1 MDFVKMHGLGN
12 DFVFIEDKTGQDKD
26 YTALARAM
34 CNRHTGIGADGLIV
48 IVDSRVADVR
58 MRIINSDGS
67 EAEMCGNGIRCFAK
81 YVYDSGIIEK
91 KRFTVETPAG
101 IMEPEITVG
110 ADNKAKLITINM
122 GRPSFN
128 RSEIPMEGAEGR
140 VLNEDVMCK
149 RCELEKSRLF
159 LWGVP
164 HTVTYVDD
172 VDTVDIEKIGPLFEK
187 HEAFPKHT
195 NINFAQQMDDRTVK
209 VRTWERGAGATLAC
223 GTGSCSVA
231 VASFLNGRTGREVDI
246 QLPLGTL
253 HIEYR
258 EEDGNVYMTGPAAVS
273 FTGIWL
279 MKRSLYY
286 YD

>member
-12 DFVFIEDKTGQDKD
+12 DFVFIEDKTGQDRD

-128 RSEIPMEGAEGR
+128 RSEIPMEGADGR
-140 VLNEDVMCK
+140 VLNEDLCVDGENWKITSLLM
-149 RCELEKSRLF
+149 
-159 LWGVP
+159 GVP

-273 FTGIWL
+273 FTGTWP
-279 MKRSLYY
+279 
-286 YD
+286 DET

>member
-128 RSEIPMEGAEGR
+128 RSEIPMEGADGR
-140 VLNEDVMCK
+140 VLNEDLCVDGENWKITSLLM
-149 RCELEKSRLF
+149 
-159 LWGVP
+159 GVP

-273 FTGIWL
+273 FTGTWP
-279 MKRSLYY
+279 
-286 YD
+286 DET

>member
-26 YTALARAM
+26 YTVLARAM

-91 KRFTVETPAG
+91 KQFTVETPAG

-128 RSEIPMEGAEGR
+128 RSEIPMEGADGR
-140 VLNEDVMCK
+140 VLNEDLGVDGENWKITSLLM
-149 RCELEKSRLF
+149 
-159 LWGVP
+159 GVP

-172 VDTVDIEKIGPLFEK
+172 VDSVDIEKIGPLFEK

-273 FTGIWL
+273 FTGTWP
-279 MKRSLYY
+279 
-286 YD
+286 DET

>member
-26 YTALARAM
+26 YTALACAM

-128 RSEIPMEGAEGR
+128 RSEIPMEGADGR
-140 VLNEDVMCK
+140 VLNEDLCVDGENWKITSLLM
-149 RCELEKSRLF
+149 
-159 LWGVP
+159 GVP

-273 FTGIWL
+273 FTGTWP
-279 MKRSLYY
+279 
-286 YD
+286 DET

>member
-26 YTALARAM
+26 YTVLARAM

-91 KRFTVETPAG
+91 KQFTVETPAG

-110 ADNKAKLITINM
+110 ADNKAELITINM

-128 RSEIPMEGAEGR
+128 RSEIPMEGTDGR
-140 VLNEDVMCK
+140 VLNEDLGVDGENWKITSLLM
-149 RCELEKSRLF
+149 
-159 LWGVP
+159 GVP

-172 VDTVDIEKIGPLFEK
+172 VDSGDIEKIGPLFEK

-273 FTGIWL
+273 FTGTWP
-279 MKRSLYY
+279 
-286 YD
+286 DET

>member
-91 KRFTVETPAG
+91 KQFTVETPAG
-101 IMEPEITVG
+101 IMEITVG
-110 ADNKAKLITINM
+110 ADNKAELITINM
-122 GRPSFN
+122 GSPSFN
-128 RSEIPMEGAEGR
+128 RSEIPMEGADGR
-140 VLNEDVMCK
+140 VLNEDLCVDGENWKITSLLM
-149 RCELEKSRLF
+149 
-159 LWGVP
+159 GVP

-246 QLPLGTL
+246 QLPLGIL

-273 FTGIWL
+273 FTGTWP
-279 MKRSLYY
+279 
-286 YD
+286 DET

>member
-26 YTALARAM
+26 YTVLARAM

-91 KRFTVETPAG
+91 KQFTVETPAG
-101 IMEPEITVG
+101 IMEPEVTVG

-128 RSEIPMEGAEGR
+128 RSEIPMEGADGR
-140 VLNEDVMCK
+140 VLNEDLCVDGENWKVTSLLM
-149 RCELEKSRLF
+149 
-159 LWGVP
+159 GVP

-172 VDTVDIEKIGPLFEK
+172 VDSVDIEKIGPLFEK

-273 FTGIWL
+273 FTGTWP
-279 MKRSLYY
+279 
-286 YD
+286 DET

>member
-91 KRFTVETPAG
+91 KQFTVETPAG

-110 ADNKAKLITINM
+110 ADNKAELITINM
-122 GRPSFN
+122 GSPSFN
-128 RSEIPMEGAEGR
+128 RSEIPMEGADGR
-140 VLNEDVMCK
+140 VLNEDLCVDGENWKITSLLM
-149 RCELEKSRLF
+149 
-159 LWGVP
+159 GVP

-246 QLPLGTL
+246 QLPLGIL

-273 FTGIWL
+273 FTGTWP
-279 MKRSLYY
+279 
-286 YD
+286 DET

>member
-26 YTALARAM
+26 YTVLARAM

-128 RSEIPMEGAEGR
+128 RSEIPMEGADGR
-140 VLNEDVMCK
+140 VLNEDLCVDGENWKITSLLM
-149 RCELEKSRLF
+149 
-159 LWGVP
+159 GVP

-172 VDTVDIEKIGPLFEK
+172 VDSVDIEKIGPLFEK

-246 QLPLGTL
+246 QLPLGIL

-273 FTGIWL
+273 FTGTWP
-279 MKRSLYY
+279 
-286 YD
+286 DET

>member
-110 ADNKAKLITINM
+110 ADNKAELITINM

-128 RSEIPMEGAEGR
+128 RSEIPMEGADGR
-140 VLNEDVMCK
+140 VLNEDLCVDGENWKITSLLM
-149 RCELEKSRLF
+149 
-159 LWGVP
+159 GVP

-246 QLPLGTL
+246 RLPLGTL

-273 FTGIWL
+273 FTGTWP
-279 MKRSLYY
+279 
-286 YD
+286 DET

>member
-81 YVYDSGIIEK
+81 YVYDRGIIEK

-128 RSEIPMEGAEGR
+128 RSEIPMEGADGR
-140 VLNEDVMCK
+140 VLNEDLCVDGENWKITSLLM
-149 RCELEKSRLF
+149 
-159 LWGVP
+159 GVP

-273 FTGIWL
+273 FTGTWP
-279 MKRSLYY
+279 
-286 YD
+286 DET

>member
-91 KRFTVETPAG
+91 KQFTVETPAG

-110 ADNKAKLITINM
+110 ADNKAELITINM

-128 RSEIPMEGAEGR
+128 RSEIPMEGADGR
-140 VLNEDVMCK
+140 VLNEDLCVDGENWKITSLLM
-149 RCELEKSRLF
+149 
-159 LWGVP
+159 GVP

-258 EEDGNVYMTGPAAVS
+258 EEDDNVYMTGPAAVS
-273 FTGIWL
+273 FTGTWP
-279 MKRSLYY
+279 
-286 YD
+286 DET

>member
-26 YTALARAM
+26 YTVLARAM

-91 KRFTVETPAG
+91 KQFTVETPAG

-110 ADNKAKLITINM
+110 ADNKAELITINM

-128 RSEIPMEGAEGR
+128 RSEIPMEGTNGR
-140 VLNEDVMCK
+140 VLNEDLCVDGENWKITSLLM
-149 RCELEKSRLF
+149 
-159 LWGVP
+159 GVP

-246 QLPLGTL
+246 QLSLGTL

-273 FTGIWL
+273 FTGTWP
-279 MKRSLYY
+279 
-286 YD
+286 DET

>member
-1 MDFVKMHGLGN
+1 MDFIKMHGLGN

-110 ADNKAKLITINM
+110 ADNKAELITINM

-128 RSEIPMEGAEGR
+128 RSEIPMEGVDGR
-140 VLNEDVMCK
+140 VLNEDLCVDGENWKITSLLM
-149 RCELEKSRLF
+149 
-159 LWGVP
+159 GVP

-172 VDTVDIEKIGPLFEK
+172 VDSVDIEKIGPLFEK

-246 QLPLGTL
+246 QLPLGIL

-273 FTGIWL
+273 FTGTWP
-279 MKRSLYY
+279 
-286 YD
+286 DET

>member
-26 YTALARAM
+26 YTVLARAM

-48 IVDSRVADVR
+48 IVNSRVADVR

-91 KRFTVETPAG
+91 KQFTVETPAG

-110 ADNKAKLITINM
+110 ADNKAELITINM

-128 RSEIPMEGAEGR
+128 RSEIPMEGTDGR
-140 VLNEDVMCK
+140 VLNEDLCVDGENWKITSLLM
-149 RCELEKSRLF
+149 
-159 LWGVP
+159 GVP

-172 VDTVDIEKIGPLFEK
+172 VDSVDIEKIGPLFEK

-273 FTGIWL
+273 FTGTWP
-279 MKRSLYY
+279 
-286 YD
+286 DET

>member
-81 YVYDSGIIEK
+81 YVYDNGIIEK

-110 ADNKAKLITINM
+110 ADNKAELITINM

-140 VLNEDVMCK
+140 VLNEDLCVNGANWKITSLLM
-149 RCELEKSRLF
+149 
-159 LWGVP
+159 GVP

-195 NINFAQQMDDRTVK
+195 NINFAQQLSK
-209 VRTWERGAGATLAC
+209 FVRGN
-223 GTGSCSVA
+223 A
-231 VASFLNGRTGREVDI
+231 VQV
-246 QLPLGTL
+246 PHL
-253 HIEYR
+253 HA
-258 EEDGNVYMTGPAAVS
+258 GPAPAPLPS
-273 FTGIWL
+273 HPF
-279 MKRSLYY
+279 
-286 YD
+286 

>member
-81 YVYDSGIIEK
+81 YVYDNGIIEK

-110 ADNKAKLITINM
+110 ADNKAELITINM

-140 VLNEDVMCK
+140 VLNEDLCVNGANWKITSLLM
-149 RCELEKSRLF
+149 
-159 LWGVP
+159 GVP

-273 FTGIWL
+273 FTGIWP
-279 MKRSLYY
+279 
-286 YD
+286 DET

>member
-26 YTALARAM
+26 YTVLARAM

-58 MRIINSDGS
+58 MRIINADGS

-91 KRFTVETPAG
+91 KQFTVETPAG

-110 ADNKAKLITINM
+110 ADNKAELITINM

-128 RSEIPMEGAEGR
+128 RSEIPMEGTDGR
-140 VLNEDVMCK
+140 VLNEDLGVDGENWKITSLLM
-149 RCELEKSRLF
+149 
-159 LWGVP
+159 GVP

-172 VDTVDIEKIGPLFEK
+172 VDSVDIEKIGPLFEK

-273 FTGIWL
+273 FTGTWP
-279 MKRSLYY
+279 
-286 YD
+286 DET

>member
-26 YTALARAM
+26 YTVLARAM

-91 KRFTVETPAG
+91 KQFTVETPAG

-110 ADNKAKLITINM
+110 ADNKAELITINM

-128 RSEIPMEGAEGR
+128 RSEIPMEGTDGR
-140 VLNEDVMCK
+140 VLNEDLGVDGENWKITSLLM
-149 RCELEKSRLF
+149 
-159 LWGVP
+159 GVP

-172 VDTVDIEKIGPLFEK
+172 VDSVDIEKIGPLFEK
-187 HEAFPKHT
+187 HETFPKHT

-273 FTGIWL
+273 FTGTWP
-279 MKRSLYY
+279 
-286 YD
+286 DET

>member
-26 YTALARAM
+26 FTALARAM

-81 YVYDSGIIEK
+81 YVYDNGIIEK

-110 ADNKAKLITINM
+110 ADNKAELITINM

-140 VLNEDVMCK
+140 VLNEDLCVNGANWKITSLLM
-149 RCELEKSRLF
+149 
-159 LWGVP
+159 GVP

-258 EEDGNVYMTGPAAVS
+258 EEDDNVYMTGPAAVS
-273 FTGIWL
+273 FTGTWP
-279 MKRSLYY
+279 
-286 YD
+286 DET

>member
-26 YTALARAM
+26 YTALTRAM

-110 ADNKAKLITINM
+110 ADNKAELITINM

-128 RSEIPMEGAEGR
+128 RSEIPMEGADGR
-140 VLNEDVMCK
+140 VLNEDLCVDGENWKITSLLM
-149 RCELEKSRLF
+149 
-159 LWGVP
+159 GVP

-172 VDTVDIEKIGPLFEK
+172 VDSVDIEKIGPLFEK

-273 FTGIWL
+273 FTGTWP
-279 MKRSLYY
+279 
-286 YD
+286 DET

>member
-12 DFVFIEDKTGQDKD
+12 DFVFIEEKTGQDKD

-81 YVYDSGIIEK
+81 YVYDNGIIEK

-110 ADNKAKLITINM
+110 ADNKAELITINM

-128 RSEIPMEGAEGR
+128 RSEIPMEGADGR
-140 VLNEDVMCK
+140 VLNEDLCVNGANWKITSLLM
-149 RCELEKSRLF
+149 
-159 LWGVP
+159 GVP

-195 NINFAQQMDDRTVK
+195 NINFAQQMDDQTVK

-273 FTGIWL
+273 FTGTWP
-279 MKRSLYY
+279 
-286 YD
+286 DET

>member
-81 YVYDSGIIEK
+81 YVYDNGIIEK

-110 ADNKAKLITINM
+110 ADNKAELITINM

-140 VLNEDVMCK
+140 VLNEDLCVNGANWKITSLLM
-149 RCELEKSRLF
+149 
-159 LWGVP
+159 GVP

-231 VASFLNGRTGREVDI
+231 VASFLNGHTGREVDI

-273 FTGIWL
+273 FTGTWP
-279 MKRSLYY
+279 
-286 YD
+286 DET

>member
-26 YTALARAM
+26 YTVLARAM

-91 KRFTVETPAG
+91 KQFTVETPAG

-128 RSEIPMEGAEGR
+128 RSEIPMEGADGR
-140 VLNEDVMCK
+140 VLNEDLCVDGENWKVTSLLM
-149 RCELEKSRLF
+149 
-159 LWGVP
+159 GVP

-273 FTGIWL
+273 FTGTWP
-279 MKRSLYY
+279 
-286 YD
+286 DET

>member
-91 KRFTVETPAG
+91 KQFTVETPAG

-110 ADNKAKLITINM
+110 ADNKAELITINM
-122 GRPSFN
+122 GSPSFN
-128 RSEIPMEGAEGR
+128 RSEIPMEGADGR
-140 VLNEDVMCK
+140 VLNEDLCVDGENWKITSLLM
-149 RCELEKSRLF
+149 
-159 LWGVP
+159 GVP

-273 FTGIWL
+273 FTGTWP
-279 MKRSLYY
+279 
-286 YD
+286 DET

>member
-26 YTALARAM
+26 FTALARAM

-81 YVYDSGIIEK
+81 YVYDNGIIEK

-110 ADNKAKLITINM
+110 ADNKAELITINM

-128 RSEIPMEGAEGR
+128 RSEIPMEGADGR
-140 VLNEDVMCK
+140 VLNEDLCVNGVNWKITSLLM
-149 RCELEKSRLF
+149 
-159 LWGVP
+159 GVP

-273 FTGIWL
+273 FTGTWP
-279 MKRSLYY
+279 
-286 YD
+286 DET

>member
-91 KRFTVETPAG
+91 KQFTVETPAG

-128 RSEIPMEGAEGR
+128 RSEIPMEGADGR
-140 VLNEDVMCK
+140 VLNEDLCVDGENWKITSLLM
-149 RCELEKSRLF
+149 
-159 LWGVP
+159 GVP

-187 HEAFPKHT
+187 HEVFPKHT

-273 FTGIWL
+273 FTGTWP
-279 MKRSLYY
+279 
-286 YD
+286 DET

>member
-91 KRFTVETPAG
+91 KQFTVETPAG

-128 RSEIPMEGAEGR
+128 RSEIPMEGADGR
-140 VLNEDVMCK
+140 VLNEDLGVDGENWKITSLLM
-149 RCELEKSRLF
+149 
-159 LWGVP
+159 GVP

-172 VDTVDIEKIGPLFEK
+172 VDSVDIEKIGPLFEK

-273 FTGIWL
+273 FTGTWP
-279 MKRSLYY
+279 
-286 YD
+286 DET

>member
-81 YVYDSGIIEK
+81 YVDDSGIIEK
-91 KRFTVETPAG
+91 KQFTVETPAG

-128 RSEIPMEGAEGR
+128 RSEIPMEGADGR
-140 VLNEDVMCK
+140 VLNEDLCVDGENWKITSLLM
-149 RCELEKSRLF
+149 
-159 LWGVP
+159 GVP

-273 FTGIWL
+273 FTGTWP
-279 MKRSLYY
+279 
-286 YD
+286 DET

>member
-91 KRFTVETPAG
+91 KKFTVETPAG

-110 ADNKAKLITINM
+110 ADNKAELITINM

-128 RSEIPMEGAEGR
+128 RSEIPMEGADGR
-140 VLNEDVMCK
+140 VLNEDLCVDGENWKITSLLM
-149 RCELEKSRLF
+149 
-159 LWGVP
+159 GVP

-273 FTGIWL
+273 FTGTWP
-279 MKRSLYY
+279 
-286 YD
+286 DET

>member
-81 YVYDSGIIEK
+81 YVYDNGIIEK

-110 ADNKAKLITINM
+110 ADNKAELITINM

-128 RSEIPMEGAEGR
+128 RSEIPMEGADGR
-140 VLNEDVMCK
+140 VLNEDLCVNGANWKITSLLM
-149 RCELEKSRLF
+149 
-159 LWGVP
+159 GVP

-273 FTGIWL
+273 FTGTWP
-279 MKRSLYY
+279 
-286 YD
+286 DET

>member
-26 YTALARAM
+26 YTVLARAM

-91 KRFTVETPAG
+91 KQFTVETPAG

-110 ADNKAKLITINM
+110 ADNKAELITINM

-128 RSEIPMEGAEGR
+128 RSEIPMEGTDGR
-140 VLNEDVMCK
+140 VLNEDLGVDGENWKITSLLM
-149 RCELEKSRLF
+149 
-159 LWGVP
+159 GVP

-172 VDTVDIEKIGPLFEK
+172 VDSVDIEKIGPLFEK

-258 EEDGNVYMTGPAAVS
+258 EEDGNVYMTGPAVVS
-273 FTGIWL
+273 FTGTWP
-279 MKRSLYY
+279 
-286 YD
+286 DET